1 MGEGD
6 LTVDQ
11 RGEEEA
17 GEEEGDEIDFKKI
30 GKTVSLCLSA
40 RTALFLPYKVSTTC
54 ILLFRISPHLFPQI
68 LIYSGHHHRQ
78 PTVTT
83 TSTSV

>member
-6 LTVDQ
+6 LIVDN
-11 RGEEEA
+11 REDEA

-40 RTALFLPYKVSTTC
+40 RTALFLPYKVL
-54 ILLFRISPHLFPQI
+54 IANARLLLTF
-68 LIYSGHHHRQ
+68 SGHPLRR
-78 PTVTT
+78 PIVTT
-83 TSTSV
+83 TLT